1 MKQSKTNKPKR
12 GPKDPKRGPLPSGE
26 RLHGRATAV
35 CSVEEQD
42 AFNAAAKSEGLTL
55 AKWMRKVAL
64 VALAQKESQ
73 SRSQ

>member
-1 MKQSKTNKPKR
+1 
-12 GPKDPKRGPLPSGE
+12 
-26 RLHGRATAV
+26 
-35 CSVEEQD
+35 VEEQD